1 MNYYQ
6 VLEIEQTA
14 SEEVIKAAY
23 KALVKKYHPDNC
35 SGDKT
40 IANKKIIEI
49 NEAFAV
55 LSDKKRRE
63 KYDVDLQFY
72 ASKQNEETKEK
83 ESEYSPEY
91 EKSEGDEEIFSSGY
105 EQEAESV
112 NLFSSSRLGRF
123 LKDVKDEIVDNIQKN
138 HQEVQN
144 AYFDGM
150 NMPDTLLIHR
160 FKKARGNKRLG
171 YIKAMES
178 KGLVERD
185 EEGKIVPTAKY
196 RLYE

>member
-6 VLEIEQTA
+6 ILEIEQTA
-14 SEEVIKAAY
+14 SDEVIKAAY

-35 SGDKT
+35 SGDKI

-63 KYDVDLQFY
+63 KYDVDLKFHE
-72 ASKQNEETKEK
+72 SKQKEKTGKK
-83 ESEYSPEY
+83 ESEYSPQY
-91 EKSEGDEEIFSSGY
+91 EKSEVNEDAFTSEY
-105 EQEAESV
+105 EQQTESV
-112 NLFSSSRLGRF
+112 NSFSSSRLGRF
-123 LKDVKDEIVDNIQKN
+123 LKGVKNGIIDDIQRN
-138 HQEVQN
+138 YREVQN

-150 NMPDTLLIHR
+150 NMSETLLIHC
-160 FKKARGNKRLG
+160 FKTAKGNKRLG

-185 EEGKIVPTAKY
+185 EDGRIVPTTRY